1 MLDVIVVGGGP
12 AGLSAALVLGRSG
25 RSTLVLDAGKPR
37 NAASRKAHTFLTRDG
52 IPPSEL
58 LERARAELEQYPSVE
73 VRLTEAL
80 SASVEPIGF
89 EVTLANGGTESCRK
103 LLLATGVVDELPPI
117 DGLAQLWGTSVFHC
131 PYCDGWEN
139 RGSAL
144 AVYDRGAEAMSFVPV
159 VLGWSEDLVLCT
171 DGPSGLSD
179 RARDELEHNGVRI
192 VETPI
197 VRLEGSGRL
206 ERIVFSDGSAIAAQ
220 LACGLTDNGLVEVTP
235 ERETSVSGV
244 YAAGDAASKFH
255 QIVVAAAAGAEAAKL
270 INRALAN
277 GDLAAGE
284 RAPISRPPSPRA
296 CTTYPSPTCSSG

>member
-37 NAASRKAHTFLTRDG
+37 NAASRNAHTFLTRDG

-58 LERARAELEQYPSVE
+58 LDLGRAELEQYPSVE

-131 PYCDGWEN
+131 PYCDGWEI

-159 VLGWSEDLVLCT
+159 VLGWSDDLVLCT

-197 VRLEGSGRL
+197 VRLEGNGRL
-206 ERIVFSDGSAIAAQ
+206 ERIVFSDGSAIARDALFVHTSPRGRSDLAVQ
-220 LACGLTDNGLVEVTP
+220 LGCGLTDFGLVEVTP
-235 ERETSVSGV
+235 ERETSISGV
-244 YAAGDAASKFH
+244 YAAGDAASRLH
-255 QIVVAAAAGAEAAKL
+255 QIVTAAASGAEAAIM
-270 INRALAN
+270 INRALAME
-277 GDLAAGE
+277 DFAAGT
-284 RAPISRPPSPRA
+284 RASIS
-296 CTTYPSPTCSSG
+296 

>member
-1 MLDVIVVGGGP
+1 
-12 AGLSAALVLGRSG
+12 LSAALVLGRSG

-206 ERIVFSDGSAIAAQ
+206 ERIVFSDGSAIARDALFVHTSPRGRSDLASQ
-220 LACGLTDNGLVEVTP
+220 LGCGLTDYGLVEVTP
-235 ERETSVSGV
+235 ERETSISGV
-244 YAAGDAASKFH
+244 YAAGDAASRFH
-255 QIVVAAAAGAEAAKL
+255 QIVVAAASGAEAAIM
-270 INRALAN
+270 INRALAME
-277 GDLAAGE
+277 DFAARK
-284 RAPISRPPSPRA
+284 RASIS
-296 CTTYPSPTCSSG
+296 

>member
-1 MLDVIVVGGGP
+1 MVDVIIVGGGP
-12 AGLSAALVLGRSG
+12 AGLSAALVLGRAG

-52 IPPSEL
+52 IPPDEL
-58 LERARAELEQYPSVE
+58 LELARAELERYPSVE

-80 SASVEPIGF
+80 SASVEPVGF
-89 EVTLANGGTESCRK
+89 EVTLANGGTASCRK
-103 LLLATGVVDELPPI
+103 LLLATGVVDELPSI

-131 PYCDGWEN
+131 PYCDGWEI

-159 VLGWSEDLVLCT
+159 VLGWSDDLVLCT

-179 RARDELEHNGVRI
+179 HARDELEHNGVRI

-206 ERIVFSDGSAIAAQ
+206 ERIVFSDGSTLARDALFVHTSPRGRSDLAAQ
-220 LACGLTDNGLVEVTP
+220 LGCGLTDYGLVEVTP
-235 ERETSVSGV
+235 ERETSISGV
-244 YAAGDAASKFH
+244 YAAGDAASRFH
-255 QIVVAAAAGAEAAKL
+255 QIVVAAASGAEAAIM
-270 INRALAN
+270 INRALAME
-277 GDLAAGE
+277 DFAAGK
-284 RAPISRPPSPRA
+284 RASIS
-296 CTTYPSPTCSSG
+296 